1 MQSQI
6 VGRCCD
12 AASSWQCM
20 PLVYRLDKLQE
31 YIGAGAPANF
41 MADEYG
47 NDDLG
52 KMRVAQGILIK
63 RVTQTYIDLSGISRM
78 TAC

>member
-31 YIGAGAPANF
+31 YIGAGAPAYF
-41 MADEYG
+41 VADEYG
-47 NDDLG
+47 NDALG
-52 KMRVAQGILIK
+52 KMRVAQGILLK